1 MKTLNRTMIALAAL
15 SLCGAVG
22 AAEKLRVADSLPV
35 DHYISGNLVEPWMKK
50 VTELTDGEVTFEYYP
65 AEQMGKAKDLLSLLQ
80 SGAIDIAYVGIS
92 YTPDKLPLSSV
103 GELPEAYDTSCQG
116 SLAYWQLMKPGGLLY
131 EEEIAKQQVYPLMG
145 AVLAPYQIMTGK
157 KKKITD
163 LASIKGLSIR
173 ATGDTKELA
182 VARIGA
188 TPVSI
193 PAPETRESL
202 ARGTVDGA
210 VFPFSSA
217 IPYSL
222 NTVVK
227 YSTHGL
233 NMGSFVVSYMINQ
246 NRWNQLSPE
255 VQKIMT
261 EAGESLVSSA
271 CAAFES
277 QDSVDEQKMEDS
289 GVEMVNFSDEDKEK
303 LEDLLAGIG
312 EDWATH
318 MDKSGKKGT
327 VILDAFR
334 AELAKTLPSE

>member
-163 LASIKGLSIR
+163 LASVKGLSIR

-193 PAPETRESL
+193 PAPETR
-202 ARGTVDGA
+202 
-210 VFPFSSA
+210 
-217 IPYSL
+217 
-222 NTVVK
+222 
-227 YSTHGL
+227 
-233 NMGSFVVSYMINQ
+233 
-246 NRWNQLSPE
+246 
-255 VQKIMT
+255 
-261 EAGESLVSSA
+261 
-271 CAAFES
+271 
-277 QDSVDEQKMEDS
+277 
-289 GVEMVNFSDEDKEK
+289 
-303 LEDLLAGIG
+303 
-312 EDWATH
+312 
-318 MDKSGKKGT
+318 
-327 VILDAFR
+327 
-334 AELAKTLPSE
+334 